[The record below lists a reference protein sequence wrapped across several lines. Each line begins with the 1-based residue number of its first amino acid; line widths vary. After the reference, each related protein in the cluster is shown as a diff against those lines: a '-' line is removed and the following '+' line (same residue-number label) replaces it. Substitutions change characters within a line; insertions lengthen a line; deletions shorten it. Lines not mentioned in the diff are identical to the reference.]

1 MNIKENILRIFSANF
16 LEVISRIIISFI
28 IPIISIA

>member
-16 LEVISRIIISFI
+16 LEVISLRRELIGRH
-28 IPIISIA
+28 